1 MGCEQN
7 TSNCCKF
14 KQIKIKYVTPTETN
28 SSQQRHLTSFIR
40 QVETL
45 LAALQCLRYHHVLT
59 VSSTQRR
66 PEVTCPA
73 PDRPAADRLSLRHCS
88 PCSPHHRQQLRA
100 ASVSHDVASHA
111 GKSTTCHSLGDDIC
125 GACPSPSTS
134 AESPAALTD
143 RHSCRRHMT
152 AAGESAASPPCNR
165 QHFPFHMTR
174 LAATNRRTQ
183 VCMTQLSIAACR
195 RGGTGR
201 GTRACYYFS
210 TWQKSVATR
219 CYIADPVKKQCPLRS
234 IDCMNSE
241 TVLSDTLNIHIYH
254 LDVFR

>member
-28 SSQQRHLTSFIR
+28 SSQQCHLTSFIR

-195 RGGTGR
+195 RGGAGN
-201 GTRACYYFS
+201 
-210 TWQKSVATR
+210 KSLLLLQYLTKE
-219 CYIADPVKKQCPLRS
+219 CSYK
-234 IDCMNSE
+234 
-241 TVLSDTLNIHIYH
+241 VLHC
-254 LDVFR
+254 